1 MQTHSPVRTSL
12 LIAALLC
19 SASLATAQALVRD
32 GVLTDPAGMTLYVN
46 DNDKTVPG
54 QSICYGPC
62 LALWT
67 PFLAKKGSQPSGDHG
82 LITRTDGEQQWTY
95 KGRPLYRWIDDK
107 QPGDRKGDATRAVW
121 HVAKP

>member
-1 MQTHSPVRTSL
+1 MRIQLRVCTAL
-12 LIAALLC
+12 LTVTLLC
-19 SASLATAQALVRD
+19 SASLATAQAVVRD

-54 QSICYGPC
+54 QSVCYGPC
-62 LALWT
+62 MALWT
-67 PFLAKKGSQPSGDHG
+67 PFLAKKSEQANGDHG
-82 LITRTDGEQQWTY
+82 LITRTDGQQQWTY